1 MSAALPVILLHPDD
15 NVLVCTAPVRAGD
28 PLPIDGHALAALEDV
43 PLGHKI
49 SRHALA
55 AGDKVIKYGVPIGS
69 MTAAVAGGAHVHL
82 HNLASDYISSHT
94 RHAAGRSSP

>member
-1 MSAALPVILLHPDD
+1 MTGAASAILLHPGD
-15 NVLVCTAPVRAGD
+15 NVLVCTATVHAGD
-28 PLPIDGHALAALEDV
+28 RLPIDGRAIVALEDI

-69 MTAAVAGGAHVHL
+69 MTAAVSGGAHVHL
-82 HNLASDYISSHT
+82 HNLSSDYISSHT
-94 RHAAGRSSP
+94 RHAAGRST

>member
-1 MSAALPVILLHPDD
+1 MTGAPPVILLHPGD
-15 NVLVCTAPVRAGD
+15 NVLVCTAPIHAGERV
-28 PLPIDGHALAALEDV
+28 PIDGGVVAALEDIA
-43 PLGHKI
+43 LGHKI

-69 MTAAVAGGAHVHL
+69 MTVAVPAGAHVHL

-94 RHAAGRSSP
+94 RHAAGGSN